1 MNLPNRLTLLRMCLV
16 PLFVACFYL
25 DAVLPWWNVLAAV
38 VFTIAALTD
47 LFDGWYAR
55 RYGLVTDFG
64 KLLDPMADKLLV
76 CGAFIMLTGTGDIAP
91 LLTFIFVGREFIISA
106 FRLVAAENGTVIA
119 AGRIGKSKT
128 LLQCIAV
135 VLILLDNPV
144 FCRIG
149 IPMDRIV
156 LYAALAL
163 TIWSLVD
170 YLYKNRKVVHRA

>member
-16 PLFVACFYL
+16 PVFVACFYL

-91 LLTFIFVGREFIISA
+91 LLTFISSGGSSSSA
-106 FRLVAAENGTVIA
+106 RSGSLRPKAA
-119 AGRIGKSKT
+119 R
-128 LLQCIAV
+128 
-135 VLILLDNPV
+135 
-144 FCRIG
+144 
-149 IPMDRIV
+149 
-156 LYAALAL
+156 
-163 TIWSLVD
+163 
-170 YLYKNRKVVHRA
+170 